1 MFDGGIW
8 SLDKR
13 SGLKL
18 VVGSWELL
26 AYNTVVFKDM
36 KLAEITKGVNQRE
49 EDQGMSLGVLR

>member
-18 VVGSWELL
+18 VVWELL